1 MAEVMRK
8 RQSGEMPRDESWGA
22 TGGIENL
29 DDFSACEIREKTDL
43 RDLFTQNFYFGCEAD
58 DRMTAWAF
66 NHKHNPM
73 NARLH
78 ALFGSDI
85 GHFDVSDMSR
95 VVPEAYELVE
105 DGLIGDDDFRDFMFT
120 HPVRFW
126 GRANPDFFK
135 GTVIEKEAEA
145 VLTTP

>member
-1 MAEVMRK
+1 M
-8 RQSGEMPRDESWGA
+8 GA
-22 TGGIENL
+22 
-29 DDFSACEIREKTDL
+29 EKTDL
-43 RDLFTQNFYFGCEAD
+43 RDLFANNFYFGCEAD

-66 NHKHNPM
+66 NRKHNPM

-105 DGLIGDDDFRDFMFT
+105 DDLIGDDDFRDFMFAN
-120 HPVRFW
+120 PVPFW
-126 GRANPDFFK
+126 GKANPEFFK
-135 GTVIEKEAEA
+135 GTVVEKEAEA
-145 VLTTP
+145 ILSTP